1 MDNLTKA
8 KPSGRQLAPADMICA
23 RTPTTTEL
31 TVHQVDWA
39 VGVGTIPQEA
49 AVQFLVFSALNS
61 NKFINI
67 AQDQLTLHLAKLI
80 EPCSPTIKSNYELNP
95 LTQKCVLR

>member
-1 MDNLTKA
+1 MQGT
-8 KPSGRQLAPADMICA
+8 GGGG
-23 RTPTTTEL
+23 TT
-31 TVHQVDWA
+31 
-39 VGVGTIPQEA
+39 QEA
-49 AVQFLVFSALNS
+49 AVQFLLFSALNF

-95 LTQKCVLR
+95 LPQKCVLR